1 MSEKER
7 LSATV
12 DAELLAAARAAVEAG
27 RAVSVSAWVNRALLR
42 ERDHDER
49 LRALETLIA
58 DYEGKNGGITDQEI
72 RDAKRRIDAKSIS
85 TGSIARGPKAKTKR
99 GVA

>member
-49 LRALETLIA
+49 LQALERLVA
-58 DYEGKNGGITDQEI
+58 DYEDKHGEI
-72 RDAKRRIDAKSIS
+72 SAYRLSPAL
-85 TGSIARGPKAKTKR
+85 
-99 GVA
+99 